1 MLSRQHYAILCQY
14 DEVNYFHTCQMS
26 VPMGGGGPH
35 MNMFEE
41 VPTDGHQ
48 IPLAGNRIAGRV
60 GPGRGSHAEVRRDG
74 GLYSGANV
82 SWVMV
87 TC

>member
-1 MLSRQHYAILCQY
+1 
-14 DEVNYFHTCQMS
+14 
-26 VPMGGGGPH
+26 

-60 GPGRGSHAEVRRDG
+60 GPGGGSHAEVRRDG
-74 GLYSGANV
+74 GLYSEANV